1 MCEQMRAEFLY
12 FLGDFLGAGFMTFKD
27 CYRNPKRC
35 TNPEF
40 KKKHTHT
47 QRNWTHVRD
56 NSTHQADW
64 TQVKISGFFFIN
76 R

>member
-40 KKKHTHT
+40 KKKTHTHT
-47 QRNWTHVRD
+47 KKLDTRER
-56 NSTHQADW
+56 
-64 TQVKISGFFFIN
+64 
-76 R
+76 